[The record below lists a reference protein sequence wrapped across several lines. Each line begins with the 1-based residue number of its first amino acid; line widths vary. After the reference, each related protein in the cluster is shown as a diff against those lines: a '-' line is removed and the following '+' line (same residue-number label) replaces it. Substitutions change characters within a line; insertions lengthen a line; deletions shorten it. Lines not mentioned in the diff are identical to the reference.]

1 MASVTLKNV
10 SKAYNDVVIT
20 KDVNLEIHDGEFVVF
35 VGPSGC
41 GKSTL
46 LRCIAGLEDITS
58 GDLYI
63 GEQRVNDIEPSK
75 RGVGMVF
82 QSYAL
87 YPHLNLYDNMSFGL
101 KLAKADKKAIHARV
115 VEAAEILQLGHLLDR
130 QPKALSGGQRQRV
143 AIGRTLVS
151 RPNVFLL
158 DEPLSNL
165 DASLR
170 VNMRSEIT
178 KLQRQLG
185 CTMIYV
191 THDQVE
197 AMTMADKIVVLQS
210 GSVAQVGQPLA
221 LYHYPKN
228 RFVAGFIGS
237 PKMNFMTVNV
247 EAAEPERVMVQLP
260 NGETFWIPVQGD
272 QVRPG
277 ERMSLGIRPEHLISA
292 ESATFT
298 VSGKVQIVEKLGYET
313 QIYLHLKGADANV
326 IYRAMDTLDVAVG
339 DSYTIGI
346 EPNRCHL
353 FHSDGRACP
362 RRYREKGVDFDTLF
376 DDAS

>member
-1 MASVTLKNV
+1 MANVTLKNV
-10 SKAYNDVVIT
+10 CKAYGDVLISKNV
-20 KDVNLEIHDGEFVVF
+20 DLEIKEGEFVVF

-63 GEQRVNDIEPSK
+63 GDERMNDVEPSK

-101 KLAKADKKAIHARV
+101 KLAKADKSEISKRV
-115 VEAAEILQLGHLLDR
+115 EHVSEILQLSHLLER

-151 RPNVFLL
+151 QPDVFLL

-165 DASLR
+165 DAALR
-170 VNMRSEIT
+170 VQMRSEIT
-178 KLQRQLG
+178 KLQRKLG

-197 AMTMADKIVVLQS
+197 AMTMADKIVVLDGGYVS
-210 GSVAQVGQPLA
+210 QVGRPLE
-221 LYHYPKN
+221 LYHYPQN

-237 PKMNFMTVNV
+237 PKMNFMSVFIEEV
-247 EAAEPERVMVQLP
+247 EKERVKVQLT
-260 NGETFWIPVQGD
+260 NGMSFWIAVDGTT
-272 QVRPG
+272 VSRG
-277 ERMSLGIRPEHLISA
+277 ERMSMGVRPEHLLKEGEGDASI
-292 ESATFT
+292 E
-298 VSGKVQIVEKLGYET
+298 GKVMIVEKLGNET
-313 QIYLHLKGADANV
+313 QAYLNLKDSDSDV
-326 IYRAMDTLDVAVG
+326 IYRQPDTLEVEVG
-339 DSYTIGI
+339 DSLTIGI
-346 EPNRCHL
+346 PAHRCHL
-353 FHSDGRACP
+353 FHSDGRAC
-362 RRYREKGVDFDTLF
+362 RRMYQERGVNFEELDL
-376 DDAS
+376 A

>member
-1 MASVTLKNV
+1 MTSVTLKNV
-10 SKAYNDVVIT
+10 CKSYGDVKISKN
-20 KDVNLEIHDGEFVVF
+20 VNLDINEGEFVVF

-63 GEQRVNDIEPSK
+63 GGERMNEVEPSK

-87 YPHLNLYDNMSFGL
+87 YPHLNLFDNMSFGM
-101 KLAKADKKAIHARV
+101 KLANADKLEIKKRVTHA
-115 VEAAEILQLGHLLDR
+115 ADILQLTHLLDR

-151 RPNVFLL
+151 QPQVFLL

-165 DASLR
+165 DAALR
-170 VNMRSEIT
+170 VQMRSEIT

-197 AMTMADKIVVLQS
+197 AMTMADKIVVLDGGYVS
-210 GSVAQVGQPLA
+210 QVGRPLD
-221 LYHYPKN
+221 LYHYPMN

-237 PKMNFMTVNV
+237 PKMNFISVQVLASSATDVTVELDNKMSITIPVDGTTVNV
-247 EAAEPERVMVQLP
+247 
-260 NGETFWIPVQGD
+260 GD
-272 QVRPG
+272 
-277 ERMSLGIRPEHLISA
+277 RMSLGIRPEHLLMSHQA
-292 ESATFT
+292 SATIAGE
-298 VSGKVQIVEKLGYET
+298 VMIVEKLGQET
-313 QIYLHLKGADANV
+313 QVYLNLPGADTDV
-326 IYRAMDTLDVAVG
+326 IFRQPDTLEVEPG
-339 DSYTIGI
+339 DQYEIGLDAK
-346 EPNRCHL
+346 RCHL
-353 FHSDGRACP
+353 FHSDGRAC
-362 RRYREKGVDFDTLF
+362 RRLHQEVG
-376 DDAS
+376 ASIPAA

>member
-10 SKAYNDVVIT
+10 CKAYDDVLISKNV
-20 KDVNLEIHDGEFVVF
+20 DLEIKEGEFVVF

-63 GEQRVNDIEPSK
+63 GQERVNDIEPSK

-87 YPHLNLYDNMSFGL
+87 YPHLNLYDNMSFGM
-101 KLAKADKKAIHARV
+101 KLAKADKKDIDQRVNHAADV
-115 VEAAEILQLGHLLDR
+115 LQLTHLLDR

-151 RPNVFLL
+151 QPKVFLL

-165 DASLR
+165 DAALR

-178 KLQRQLG
+178 KLQRKLG

-197 AMTMADKIVVLQS
+197 AMTMADKIVVLDE
-210 GSVAQVGQPLA
+210 GRVAQVGRPLE
-221 LYHYPKN
+221 LYHYPEN

-237 PKMNFMTVNV
+237 PKMNFMSVQIEDV
-247 EAAEPERVMVQLP
+247 EAERVMVQLS
-260 NGETFWIPVQGD
+260 NGETFWIPVDGTTVNKGD
-272 QVRPG
+272 
-277 ERMSLGIRPEHLISA
+277 RMSLGIRPEHLISA
-292 ESATFT
+292 DVGDGTIE
-298 VSGKVQIVEKLGYET
+298 GDVQIVEKLGNET
-313 QIYLHLKGADANV
+313 QVYLHLDGADADV
-326 IYRAMDTLDVAVG
+326 IYRVPDTLNVEVG
-339 DSYTIGI
+339 DKYSIGL
-346 EPNRCHL
+346 PANRCHL
-353 FHSDGRACP
+353 FHSNGDAC
-362 RRYREKGVDFDTLF
+362 RRLYKEHGVD
-376 DDAS
+376 